1 MAIITYDENL
11 EKIKNMEVTIYQEP
25 EKISDVL
32 SKARLRIFY
41 KGMNRNRT
49 FISEDFALKL
59 ENSLPYTPVKGIY
72 DDDIQ
77 DFEGHGEEKDDGR
90 IYGIVPENPNASY
103 EEHLDD
109 DGITRSYLCCDVY
122 LFTGLYD
129 EAKQIIGKSQS
140 MELFT
145 PTLKFEY
152 RLDDNGKPYIYFIDG
167 CFLGLQIL
175 GELTEPC
182 FEGSAFFT
190 LQSDIKKITTYIKN
204 YEQQEVRKMDKAI
217 FRLSDNEKYEAIFDA
232 LNPNDEINAIILDVY
247 DDYAITYNCKKK
259 NYERVYYS
267 KTEDSVNIGDIVKCY
282 IVDVTESEY
291 NALETMKAMNN
302 NTYELINENFVQ
314 KSEFTI
320 LKEEND
326 KYSIE
331 KEQLQNSNEQ
341 LQNSNEQLQNSNK
354 ELQSNIELYE
364 AQIQTLQAE
373 NTKITDENNTLK
385 NDNQQLSAFKCNV
398 ESEQKEQII
407 NKFEEILTDTAL
419 NEFKLNKDK
428 YSAEELEKELC
439 LTAFKSNPTIF
450 SKEAEPLVYK
460 NDLALKRNSEMSG
473 CERLIDNY
481 KRNGGNK

>member
-1 MAIITYDENL
+1 MELKYFEFMTADGTCYRINKENMV
-11 EKIKNMEVTIYQEP
+11 EFDMSIK
-25 EKISDVL
+25 
-32 SKARLRIFY
+32 
-41 KGMNRNRT
+41 
-49 FISEDFALKL
+49 
-59 ENSLPYTPVKGIY
+59 
-72 DDDIQ
+72 Q
-77 DFEGHGEEKDDGR
+77 DFVDFSLFGANNSQKLTPLLESLLLVIDDYHN
-90 IYGIVPENPNASY
+90 IKS
-103 EEHLDD
+103 
-109 DGITRSYLCCDVY
+109 
-122 LFTGLYD
+122 
-129 EAKQIIGKSQS
+129 IG
-140 MELFT
+140 
-145 PTLKFEY
+145 
-152 RLDDNGKPYIYFIDG
+152 
-167 CFLGLQIL
+167 
-175 GELTEPC
+175 
-182 FEGSAFFT
+182 
-190 LQSDIKKITTYIKN
+190 
-204 YEQQEVRKMDKAI
+204 MDKI
-217 FRLSDNEKYEAIFDA
+217 EVINFYDNNKEINEKYEAIFNA

-373 NTKITDENNTLK
+373 NTKITDENSTLK

-450 SKEAEPLVYK
+450 SKEAEPLVYQ

-473 CERLIDNY
+473 CETLIDNY

>member
-1 MAIITYDENL
+1 M
-11 EKIKNMEVTIYQEP
+11 V
-25 EKISDVL
+25 V
-32 SKARLRIFY
+32 
-41 KGMNRNRT
+41 
-49 FISEDFALKL
+49 
-59 ENSLPYTPVKGIY
+59 
-72 DDDIQ
+72 
-77 DFEGHGEEKDDGR
+77 
-90 IYGIVPENPNASY
+90 
-103 EEHLDD
+103 
-109 DGITRSYLCCDVY
+109 
-122 LFTGLYD
+122 
-129 EAKQIIGKSQS
+129 
-140 MELFT
+140 
-145 PTLKFEY
+145 
-152 RLDDNGKPYIYFIDG
+152 
-167 CFLGLQIL
+167 
-175 GELTEPC
+175 
-182 FEGSAFFT
+182 
-190 LQSDIKKITTYIKN
+190 
-204 YEQQEVRKMDKAI
+204 
-217 FRLSDNEKYEAIFDA
+217 
-232 LNPNDEINAIILDVY
+232 
-247 DDYAITYNCKKK
+247 
-259 NYERVYYS
+259 
-267 KTEDSVNIGDIVKCY
+267 
-282 IVDVTESEY
+282 
-291 NALETMKAMNN
+291 N

-373 NTKITDENNTLK
+373 NTKITDENSTLK